1 MDELVLNP
9 DAIDAKNDAEN
20 EAKAR
25 AMRTMELKP
34 LRTVFMGTP
43 DFAAENLRIL
53 LEFPGAEIVGVYTQP
68 DRPCGR
74 GRQCKPSPVK
84 QVAMEHDIPVFQ
96 PENFKDQADVDALA
110 ELKPDVL
117 VVAAYGLI
125 LPQSVLDIPT
135 IHPLNVHAS
144 LLPQYRGAAPIQRAI
159 ENGDVVTGISIM
171 KMEAGL
177 DTGPVMVQRAQRI
190 GHNDHAGTIH
200 DELAKLGG
208 ICICEALARLQT
220 GAYML
225 KPQDDA
231 NSTYAKKL
239 EKKEGEIDWNRPAKA
254 IHNQIR
260 AMYPWPGAFFDWTNQ
275 DGKVIRLHVSPG
287 EVSEEAAPKVE
298 PGTLLGDM
306 DGKLGIA
313 TADSIYLTPEVKPQG
328 KKAMDA
334 TAFACGYMKS
344 CK

>member
-1 MDELVLNP
+1 MEVKATSTNTP
-9 DAIDAKNDAEN
+9 
-20 EAKAR
+20 EAWGAVK
-25 AMRTMELKP
+25 LKP

-43 DFAAENLRIL
+43 DFAAEALSIL
-53 LEFPGAEIVGVYTQP
+53 LKFDAAELVGIYTQP

-74 GRQCKPSPVK
+74 GQQCKPSPVK
-84 QVAMEHDIPVFQ
+84 VVALENDIPVFQ
-96 PENFKDQADVDALA
+96 PVNFKDRADIDQLA
-110 ELKPDVL
+110 RLKPDVL

-125 LPQSVLDIPT
+125 LPQSVLDIPVL
-135 IHPLNVHAS
+135 HPLNIHAS
-144 LLPQYRGAAPIQRAI
+144 LLPQWRGAAPIQRAI

-177 DTGPVMVQRAQRI
+177 DTGPVMVQRALRI

-220 GAYML
+220 GAYDL
-225 KPQDDA
+225 KPQDNTIA
-231 NSTYAKKL
+231 TYAKKL
-239 EKKEGEIDWNRPAKA
+239 EKKEGGIDWNRPAKA

-260 AMYPWPGAFFDWTNQ
+260 AMYPWPGAFFDWTNPE
-275 DGKVIRLHVSPG
+275 GKTIRLNVSPG
-287 EVSEEAAPKVE
+287 MVSEESAPKVA
-298 PGTLLGDM
+298 PGTILGEM
-306 DGKLGIA
+306 DGHLGIV
-313 TADSIYLTPEVKPQG
+313 TADKIYLTPEVKPQG

-334 TAFACGYMKS
+334 TAFSCGYMKE

>member
-1 MDELVLNP
+1 
-9 DAIDAKNDAEN
+9 
-20 EAKAR
+20 
-25 AMRTMELKP
+25 MEDSNQKQLSSPESWGAVDLKS

-43 DFAAENLRIL
+43 DFAAEALSIL
-53 LEFPGAEIVGVYTQP
+53 LQFDAAEVVGVYTQP

-74 GRQCKPSPVK
+74 GRQCKPSAVK
-84 QVAMEHDIPVFQ
+84 EVALKNDIPVFQ
-96 PENFKDQADVDALA
+96 PVNFKEQADIDELA
-110 ELKPDVL
+110 ALKPDVL

-125 LPQSVLDIPT
+125 LPQAVLDIPT
-135 IHPLNVHAS
+135 IHPLNIHAS
-144 LLPQYRGAAPIQRAI
+144 LLPQWRGAAPIQRAI

-177 DTGPVMVQRAQRI
+177 DTGPVMVQRALRI

-208 ICICEALARLQT
+208 ICICEAMARLQT
-220 GAYML
+220 GAYDF
-225 KPQDDA
+225 KEQDHDIA
-231 NSTYAKKL
+231 TYAKKL

-260 AMYPWPGAFFDWTNQ
+260 AMYPWPGAFFDWTNP
-275 DGKVIRLHVSPG
+275 DGKTIRLNVTPG
-287 EVSEEAAPKVE
+287 EVSEEAAPKVD
-298 PGTLLGDM
+298 PGTILGEM
-306 DGKLGIA
+306 DGKLGIV
-313 TADSIYLTPEVKPQG
+313 TADTIYLTPEVKPQG

-334 TAFACGYMKS
+334 TAFSCGYMRE